1 MVSVF
6 LLPVLSVLYY
16 YLSLL
21 WEQHM
26 GSSSSST
33 DGAGSKTLTDEE
45 RRARDLAEEQAI
57 KNSAV

>member
-6 LLPVLSVLYY
+6 LLPLLSVLYY

-26 GSSSSST
+26 GSSSST

-45 RRARDLAEEQAI
+45 RRARDIAEEQAI